1 MSTAAQFEAAM
12 PEPHTILGL
21 RLLPLSLGRYQLLK
35 RFDCPFVSD
44 EQKEI
49 GMEELNKELFFA
61 LLICGLPV
69 DEFKFLSD
77 HHGKL
82 KKQAR
87 KFGKVAEKVIKRT
100 KDFSLLQVFAQF
112 RNFLDE
118 GSKVPWVVLSCNNN
132 AETSMVHW
140 SGAIET
146 ALRSKIGWTQDEVNE
161 RPLTDALSI
170 FFRYMESEGAVKL
183 YDFDVYE
190 EMQVE
195 AKANGE
201 AMERILKELEHGS

>member
-1 MSTAAQFEAAM
+1 MPTAAQFEAAM

-61 LLICGLPV
+61 LLICGLSV

-77 HHGKL
+77 HPNKL

-100 KDFSLLQVFAQF
+100 KDFSLIQVFAQF

-118 GSKVPWVVLSCNNN
+118 GSKVPWMVLSCNNN

-140 SGAIET
+140 SGSIET

-201 AMERILKELEHGS
+201 AMEKILKELEHGA